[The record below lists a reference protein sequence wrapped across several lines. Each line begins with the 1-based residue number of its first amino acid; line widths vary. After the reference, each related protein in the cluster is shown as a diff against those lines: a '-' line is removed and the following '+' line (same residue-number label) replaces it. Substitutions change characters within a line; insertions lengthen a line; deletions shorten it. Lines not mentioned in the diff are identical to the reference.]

1 MTPEP
6 LTPLGFRASAPE
18 PLTEPALNPSEARGS
33 GFGFRAIA
41 IVVAAGSGT
50 RMAAAARKAFI
61 PLAGAPMVL
70 HTVRAVSRADTIDGI
85 VVVVGE
91 QDVGAAQSLFPRS
104 LFPKVSAVIAGGPER
119 QDSVY
124 AGLLHAKGADL
135 IVIHDGAR
143 PLVSHSILDAVVRA
157 AAESGAASAG
167 VPVRETVK
175 EVTGQVA
182 QGTVDRDRLWVAHTP
197 QAFRSKLLRDAH
209 EQARATGFRA
219 SDDAAL
225 IERQGQTVRMIED
238 SPANFKIT
246 VPDDLALAD
255 VLVQGLAPPQIRHG
269 IGIDAHRLVMGR
281 PLVLGGVRV
290 PFQLG
295 LQGHSDADAL
305 AHAVMDALLGAAGL
319 GDIGQHFP
327 QDAKYKDADSV
338 GLLRVVVGKVR
349 GAGWRVINVDAVV
362 LAEAPRLAPYL
373 EAMRGR
379 LAEALEL
386 DPSGVNVKATTME
399 GMGAVGRGEGI
410 VVHAVATLAK
420 T

>member
-1 MTPEP
+1 MT
-6 LTPLGFRASAPE
+6 GS
-18 PLTEPALNPSEARGS
+18 PSTK
-33 GFGFRAIA
+33 A

-50 RMAAAARKAFI
+50 RMGATARKAFI

-70 HTVRAVSRADTIDGI
+70 HTVRAVSRAESIAGI

-91 QDVGAAQSLFPRS
+91 PDVGAAQSLFPRNE
-104 LFPKVSAVIAGGPER
+104 FPKVSAVIAGGAER

-124 AGLLHAKGADL
+124 AGLRHSEGADL
-135 IVIHDGAR
+135 IVVHDGAR
-143 PLVSHSILDAVVRA
+143 PMVSPSILDAVVQA

-167 VPVRETVK
+167 IPVRETVK
-175 EVTGQVA
+175 EVKGLVA

-197 QAFRSKLLRDAH
+197 QAFRSELLREAH

-225 IERQGQTVRMIED
+225 VERQGHPVRMIED
-238 SPANFKIT
+238 SPTNFKIT
-246 VPDDLALAD
+246 VPDDLALAEA
-255 VLVQGLAPPQIRHG
+255 LVQGPAVAQIRHG

-281 PLVLGGVRV
+281 PLILGGVHV

-295 LQGHSDADAL
+295 LEGHSDADAL

-327 QDAKYKDADSV
+327 KDPKYKDADSV
-338 GLLRVVVGKVR
+338 GLLRVVAGKVR

-362 LAEAPRLAPYL
+362 LAEAPRLAPYI

-386 DPSGVNVKATTME
+386 DPSGVNVKAATME

-410 VVHAVATLAK
+410 VVHAVATLSK

>member
-6 LTPLGFRASAPE
+6 RAPLEVTAS
-18 PLTEPALNPSEARGS
+18 
-33 GFGFRAIA
+33 A

-50 RMAAAARKAFI
+50 RMGTSARKAFI
-61 PLAGAPMVL
+61 PLAGVPMVL
-70 HTVRAVSRADTIDGI
+70 HTVRAVSRADTIAGI

-91 QDVGAAQSLFPRS
+91 ADVGAARS
-104 LFPKVSAVIAGGPER
+104 LLPRNEFPKVSAVVAGGVER

-124 AGLLHAKGADL
+124 AGLRHSEDVDFV
-135 IVIHDGAR
+135 VIHDGAR
-143 PLVSHSILDAVVRA
+143 PLVSPSILDAVVRA
-157 AAESGAASAG
+157 ASKSGAASAG

-175 EVTGQVA
+175 EVKGDFA
-182 QGTVDRDRLWVAHTP
+182 RGTVDRDRLWVAHTP

-225 IERQGQTVRMIED
+225 VERQGHAVQMVED

-246 VPDDLALAD
+246 VPDDLALAEA
-255 VLVQGLAPPQIRHG
+255 LVQGPDAPRIRHG

-281 PLVLGGVRV
+281 PLILGGVHV

-295 LQGHSDADAL
+295 LQGHSDADVL
-305 AHAVMDALLGAAGL
+305 THAVMDALLGAAGL

-327 QDAKYKDADSV
+327 EDPKYKDADSV

-349 GAGWRVINVDAVV
+349 GAGWRVVNVDAVV
-362 LAEAPRLAPYL
+362 LADAPRLAPYI

-386 DPSGVNVKATTME
+386 DPTGINVKASTME

-410 VVHAVATLAK
+410 VVHAVATLQK

>member
-1 MTPEP
+1 MTEAPS
-6 LTPLGFRASAPE
+6 AS
-18 PLTEPALNPSEARGS
+18 
-33 GFGFRAIA
+33 A

-50 RMAAAARKAFI
+50 RMGASTRKAFI
-61 PLAGAPMVL
+61 QMGGAPMIL
-70 HTVRAVSRADTIDGI
+70 HTVRAVSRADTIADV

-91 QDVGAAQSLFPRS
+91 PDVQAAKSLFPRHE
-104 LFPKVSAVIAGGPER
+104 FPKVSEVIAGGGER

-124 AGLLHAKGADL
+124 AGLHLTQDADL

-143 PLVSHSILDAVVRA
+143 PMVSSSILDAVVRA
-157 AAESGAASAG
+157 AGESGAASAG
-167 VPVRETVK
+167 IPMRETVK
-175 EVTGQVA
+175 EVHDFVV
-182 QGTVDRDRLWVAHTP
+182 QGTVERDRLWVAHTP
-197 QAFRSKLLRDAH
+197 QAFRSDLLRGAH
-209 EQARATGFRA
+209 EQARAQGFRA

-225 IERQGQTVRMIED
+225 VEQLGHSVHMIED
-238 SPANFKIT
+238 SPANLKIT
-246 VPDDLALAD
+246 VPDDLVVAETL
-255 VLVQGLAPPQIRHG
+255 LRGSTIPQIRQG

-281 PLVLGGVRV
+281 PLILGGVRV

-319 GDIGQHFP
+319 GSIGDHFP
-327 QDAKYKDADSV
+327 EEPKYKDADSV

-349 GAGWRVINVDAVV
+349 SSGWRVMHVDAVV
-362 LAEAPRLAPYL
+362 LAEAPRLAPYI

-379 LAEALEL
+379 LAEAMEL
-386 DPSGVNVKATTME
+386 DASEVNVKAATME

-420 T
+420 V

>member
-6 LTPLGFRASAPE
+6 RAPLEVTAS
-18 PLTEPALNPSEARGS
+18 
-33 GFGFRAIA
+33 A

-50 RMAAAARKAFI
+50 RMGTSARKAFI
-61 PLAGAPMVL
+61 PLAGVPMVL
-70 HTVRAVSRADTIDGI
+70 HTVRAVSRADTIAGI

-91 QDVGAAQSLFPRS
+91 ADVGAAQSLLPRNE
-104 LFPKVSAVIAGGPER
+104 FPKVSAVVAGGVER

-124 AGLLHAKGADL
+124 AGLRHSEDVDL
-135 IVIHDGAR
+135 VVIHDGAR
-143 PLVSHSILDAVVRA
+143 PLVSPSILDAVVRA
-157 AAESGAASAG
+157 ASKSGAASAG

-175 EVTGQVA
+175 EVKGDFA
-182 QGTVDRDRLWVAHTP
+182 RGTVDRDRLWVAHTP

-225 IERQGQTVRMIED
+225 VERQGHAVQMVED

-246 VPDDLALAD
+246 VPDDLALAEA
-255 VLVQGLAPPQIRHG
+255 LVQGPDAPRIRHG

-281 PLVLGGVRV
+281 PLILGGVHV

-295 LQGHSDADAL
+295 LQGHSDADVL
-305 AHAVMDALLGAAGL
+305 THAVMDALLGAAGL

-327 QDAKYKDADSV
+327 EDPKYKDADSV

-349 GAGWRVINVDAVV
+349 GAGWRVVNVDAVV
-362 LAEAPRLAPYL
+362 LADAPRLAPYI

-386 DPSGVNVKATTME
+386 DPSGINVKASTME

-410 VVHAVATLAK
+410 VVHAVATLQK

>member
-6 LTPLGFRASAPE
+6 RAPLEVTAS
-18 PLTEPALNPSEARGS
+18 
-33 GFGFRAIA
+33 A

-50 RMAAAARKAFI
+50 RMGTSARKAFI
-61 PLAGAPMVL
+61 PLAGVPMVL
-70 HTVRAVSRADTIDGI
+70 HTVRAVSRADTIAGI

-91 QDVGAAQSLFPRS
+91 ADVGAAQSLLPRNE
-104 LFPKVSAVIAGGPER
+104 FPKVSAVVAGGVER

-124 AGLLHAKGADL
+124 AGLRHSEDVDL
-135 IVIHDGAR
+135 VVIHDGAR
-143 PLVSHSILDAVVRA
+143 PLVSPSILDAVVRA
-157 AAESGAASAG
+157 ASKSGAASAG

-175 EVTGQVA
+175 EVKGDFA
-182 QGTVDRDRLWVAHTP
+182 RGTVDRDRLWVAHTP

-225 IERQGQTVRMIED
+225 VERQGHAVQMVED

-246 VPDDLALAD
+246 VPDDLALAEA
-255 VLVQGLAPPQIRHG
+255 LVQGPDAPRIRHG

-281 PLVLGGVRV
+281 PLILGGVHV

-295 LQGHSDADAL
+295 LQGHSDADVL
-305 AHAVMDALLGAAGL
+305 THAVMDALLGAAGL

-327 QDAKYKDADSV
+327 EDQKYKDADSV

-349 GAGWRVINVDAVV
+349 GAGWRVVNVDAVV
-362 LAEAPRLAPYL
+362 LADAPRLAPYI

-386 DPSGVNVKATTME
+386 DPSWINVKASTME

-410 VVHAVATLAK
+410 VVHAVATLQK